1 MKNFYSTLIFLLILN
16 FNGTAQIK
24 SNYEKGFEIGFKEG
38 YCYNRTTVDC
48 FTPMTP
54 LAPMPRINES
64 KDNYTEGYN
73 RGFQFGLDLK
83 RSKVAMDNSDN
94 NLNNIPKFNNYV
106 SQSPVEA
113 MRMVG
118 IYKQQKHDIRTQWTQ
133 ERINQLSALI
143 VSLFNDQVITNFSIN
158 DLRKDEYD
166 KISKFI
172 NSISAVDYADDYQFN
187 NVKNG
192 FSKIENGIYYNYNM
206 IIKFENEIK
215 AKKKASEVTNNSYVE
230 NQSNEI
236 IKFSSFLEK
245 YYGKYS
251 CEINIYEL
259 VNNKYILKETKDG
272 KIELY
277 SNIINFGSKDIESGR
292 KFLSETL
299 DNKAKES
306 TYKTEFGNVVIDYD
320 FKKITFYDLDNKNY
334 YVYIIKNK
342 I

>member
-1 MKNFYSTLIFLLILN
+1 MKNFNFTLIILLTFVSNII
-16 FNGTAQIK
+16 GQVK
-24 SNYEKGFEIGFKEG
+24 SNYERGFEIGFKEG
-38 YCYNRTTVDC
+38 YCYNRTTIDC

-54 LAPMPRINES
+54 LPPMPRINES

-83 RSKVAMDNSDN
+83 RSKAAMDNSDSK
-94 NLNNIPKFNNYV
+94 LNNVPKFNNYV

-113 MRMVG
+113 MKMVG
-118 IYKQQKHDIRTQWTQ
+118 IYKQQKYEIRTQWTQ

-143 VSLFNDQVITNFSIN
+143 VSLFNDQVITNFSVN

-172 NSISAVDYADDYQFN
+172 NSISTVDYANDYQFN

-192 FSKIENGIYYNYNM
+192 FSKIENDIYYNYNM

-215 AKKKASEVTNNSYVE
+215 AKKKKDEATNNSYVE
-230 NQSNEI
+230 NQSNEN
-236 IKFSSFLEK
+236 IKFSVFLEK

-277 SNIINFGSKDIESGR
+277 SNIINFGSKEIENGR

-299 DNKAKES
+299 DNKTKEM
-306 TYKTEFGNVVIDYD
+306 TYKTEFGNVVIDFD
-320 FKKITFYDLDNKNY
+320 FKKITFYNLDNKNY
-334 YVYIIKNK
+334 YVYIIKHK